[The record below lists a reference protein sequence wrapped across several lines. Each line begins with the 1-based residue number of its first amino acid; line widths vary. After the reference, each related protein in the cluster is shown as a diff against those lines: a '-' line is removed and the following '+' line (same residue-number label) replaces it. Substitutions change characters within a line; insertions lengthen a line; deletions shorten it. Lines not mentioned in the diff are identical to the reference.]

1 MLFAAGNTT
10 AAERRVIR
18 DRGIT
23 MVRLAKVAADPA
35 RAAREVVQGWAR
47 RFDCL
52 LVHVDVD
59 VLDYLDLPVAENVR
73 RHRGLR
79 FAQLV
84 EALQTLVASPNW
96 RALTVCEVNPD
107 HGEADGS
114 SIRTLSDGLA
124 DVLASHGDGDVERI
138 RAASRPDVDPT
149 EHLKIGTRSMH
160 CVVPRLEASLP
171 PRRHNTTEDHGQQ
184 RTLMVEQMPQL
195 SSSLRPGLQVIR
207 LPGAL

>member
-1 MLFAAGNTT
+1 
-10 AAERRVIR
+10 
-18 DRGIT
+18 
-23 MVRLAKVAADPA
+23 VAADPA

-84 EALQTLVASPNW
+84 EALRTLVASPNW

-124 DVLASHGDGDVERI
+124 DVLASHGDVDVERI
-138 RAASRPDVDPT
+138 GAASPDP
-149 EHLKIGTRSMH
+149 M
-160 CVVPRLEASLP
+160 
-171 PRRHNTTEDHGQQ
+171 
-184 RTLMVEQMPQL
+184 
-195 SSSLRPGLQVIR
+195 
-207 LPGAL
+207 